1 MRYRVRALLPAVLL
15 VFTPIAGSPASAE
28 QGAMHEPTT
37 GTVTSN
43 VGYRCLSRTSDPDHY
58 GYDIDNVTGT
68 RIFAAYR
75 GTVAVAETQN
85 GYGKVVYINHPQ
97 GYQTRYAHL
106 SEIHVSAGQS
116 VTREQRIGLMGATG
130 AATGDHLHFEI
141 RRYGNVLN
149 RNGHYSCG
157 KQVTAKAKIPVAFPD
172 LPA

>member
-1 MRYRVRALLPAVLL
+1 MRRSHRALLAAILLILLPTASRPA
-15 VFTPIAGSPASAE
+15 FAE

-37 GTVTSN
+37 GDVTGHI
-43 VGYRCLSRTSDPDHY
+43 GYRCTSGPDSDHY
-58 GYDIDNVTGT
+58 GYDIDNVSGT
-68 RIFAAYR
+68 KIFAAYK
-75 GTVAVAETQN
+75 GTVAVAGTQD

-106 SEIHVSAGQS
+106 SEIHVSEGAS

-130 AATGDHLHFEI
+130 NASGAHLHFEI
-141 RRYGNVLN
+141 RRNGNVLN

-157 KQVTAKAKIPVAFPD
+157 KHVTAKAKIPVAFPD